1 MLDYP
6 LQQRTIG
13 HLLADKA
20 ATDGDRTCLI
30 WGDRRYSFSEIHSLT
45 NRYANGFAALGIGK
59 SDHVAL
65 LLANHPEFLFAA
77 WGLGKIGAVAVPL
90 NTAAKGDLLHYFLG
104 QSDAKWLIVEEELAV
119 RAAEVVPSLVGL
131 EGIVHLGDG
140 AAFSACG
147 KRVVDFRAVLST
159 DDRAPP
165 VDAVAFSDPAFII
178 YTSGTTGP
186 SKGVISPHAQGINV
200 GRYCARQY
208 GYREDDVLYVCL
220 PLFHVNALWY
230 SCNAALWVGGTIALS
245 PRFSASGFW
254 DDICRT
260 GATQFN
266 ALGVMASLLLKQ
278 PPSESER
285 RHGVRQSMV
294 VPLSKQSFHEYA
306 ARFRLKVTSLFAATE
321 TFAVTIYR
329 PDEPGEKAASAGHPH
344 GHADVSIVD
353 DFDEALPSG
362 IVGEILVRPR
372 EPWTGMLGYYKMPD
386 ATVEAN
392 RNLWFH
398 TGDRGYLDQDGYLW
412 FVDRKKE
419 SIRRRGENIS
429 AYEVEMLIAKHPEV
443 LEVAAVAVA
452 SELGEDDVM
461 VYVVR
466 KQAAALTEA
475 ALVEFCAANMSY
487 FMVPRYVAFI
497 GALPKTASEKIEK
510 YKLKQMAIADLT
522 RLWDREK
529 AGIKLRR

>member
-1 MLDYP
+1 MRDAP
-6 LQQRTIG
+6 LQLRTIG

-20 ATDGDRTCLI
+20 LSAGSRTCLI
-30 WGDRRYSFSEIHSLT
+30 WGDRRYTYAEMHALT

-65 LLANHPEFLFAA
+65 LLGNHQEFLFAA

-90 NTAAKGDLLHYFLG
+90 NTAAKGDLLRYFLT
-104 QSDAKWLIVEEELAV
+104 QSDAKWLIVEDEFAT
-119 RAAEVVPSLVGL
+119 RAADVVPALAGL
-131 EGIVHLGDG
+131 EGVIHLG
-140 AAFSACG
+140 AAAPFASSG
-147 KRVVDFRAVLST
+147 KRLVDFRAVPSV

-208 GYREDDVLYVCL
+208 GYASDDVLYVCL

-230 SCNAALWVGGTIALS
+230 SCNAALWVGGAIALA

-278 PPSESER
+278 PLTDAER
-285 RHGVRQSMV
+285 RHTVRQSMV
-294 VPLSKQSFHEYA
+294 VPLSKQSFKEYA
-306 ARFRLKVTSLFAATE
+306 ERFRLKVTSLFAATE
-321 TFAVTIYR
+321 TFAVTLYK
-329 PDEPGEKAASAGHPH
+329 PDEPAEKAASAGHPH
-344 GHADVSIVD
+344 GHADIRIVD
-353 DFDEALPSG
+353 DLDQSLPPG
-362 IVGEILVRPR
+362 TVGEILVRPC
-372 EPWTGMLGYYKMPD
+372 EPWTGMLGYYKMPE

-398 TGDRGYLDQDGYLW
+398 TGDRGFLDPDGYLW

-419 SIRRRGENIS
+419 TIRRRGENIS
-429 AYEVEMLIAKHPEV
+429 AYEVEMLIAKHPDV
-443 LEVAAVAVA
+443 IEVAAVPVA

-461 VYVVR
+461 VYVVSR
-466 KQAAALTEA
+466 QGAALSETS
-475 ALVEFCAANMSY
+475 LVEFCAANMSY

-497 GALPKTASEKIEK
+497 DALPKTASEKIEK
-510 YKLKQMAIADLT
+510 YKLKQMAAADLS

-529 AGIKLRR
+529 AGIRLKR